1 MKNILILSDN
11 IFLAEQFVKI
21 YKSFEFPLEKLKIGF
36 NPKGSP
42 LAMYSEL
49 DGVEVS
55 AVNVKTEW
63 KEIIQNF
70 DLIFSIHCKQFFPK
84 ELVGNIKCIN
94 VHPGLNPYN
103 RGWFPQV
110 FSILNKMPLGATIH
124 EIDEELDHGA
134 IIAQK
139 VVEVELNDTSL
150 SAYEKV
156 QQAEVELLIE
166 WMPNLIK
173 GNYVSHPME
182 TEGNLNLKKD
192 FDAMCELDLSKT
204 QTMGETIDLFRALTH
219 GEYKNAWFIDPKSG
233 EKIYL
238 SIQLSK

>member
-1 MKNILILSDN
+1 MKILILSDN

-21 YKSFEFPLEKLKIGF
+21 YKSFEFSLEKLKIGF

-55 AVNVKTEW
+55 AVNLKTEW

-70 DLIFSIHCKQFFPK
+70 EIIFSIHCKQFFPK
-84 ELVGNIKCIN
+84 ELVENIKCIN

-166 WMPNLIK
+166 WMPKLIK
-173 GNYVSHPME
+173 GNYLSHPMK

-192 FDAMCELDLSKT
+192 FDALCELDLSKT
-204 QTMGETIDLFRALTH
+204 QTIGETIDLLRALTH

-238 SIQLSK
+238 SIQLSI